1 MTVFHSLVICEPT
14 SGQYHHIRG
23 GEMNATELTPKEL
36 TDLKESLLFQKGAIL
51 NKTHEFKAEQSSASI
66 VADEAEAAS
75 LDISNN
81 ISIHLHERDRTA
93 LYAIEKAL
101 SKLDEGTYGQ
111 CEACTEMIS
120 ARRLHA
126 RPFTALCIDCMEE
139 QETHSP
145 LFQ

>member
-1 MTVFHSLVICEPT
+1 
-14 SGQYHHIRG
+14 
-23 GEMNATELTPKEL
+23 MNVTELSETEL
-36 TDLKESLLFQKGAIL
+36 KNLRESLLVQKGAIL
-51 NKTHEFKAEQSSASI
+51 NKSHEFKTEQSSIAS

-75 LDISNN
+75 QDISNN

-101 SKLDEGTYGQ
+101 SKIADGTYGQ
-111 CEACTEMIS
+111 CEACGEIIA
-120 ARRLHA
+120 ARRLQA

-139 QETHSP
+139 QESHSN